1 MSVTASRSAGV
12 PQNYDMS
19 FTVQLSHSIQ
29 STSHAYRVLLEIAV
43 PHDHLTNARTVES
56 PAKGA
61 ISLVDGNQA
70 PSANSRYCYILY

>member
-43 PHDHLTNARTVES
+43 PHDNLTNARIQES

-61 ISLVDGNQA
+61 IRRVDGNQA
-70 PSANSRYCYILY
+70 PSGNSRYCFMC